1 MSPPTLAWIAAA
13 LLYAAFLYWYLP
25 CGRRLSTAE
34 REALSLRM
42 RAGPHD
48 TAQVE
53 SIERFLAEDRGD
65 SFVML
70 NLLALAEPRATAR
83 RAMRG
88 YERRFIGRLLRY
100 AGYPLFL
107 GRTTGSGDIERWGVD
122 TARWDAVALVR
133 YRCRRDLAR
142 MIAFSLE
149 GDTRELKHQALV
161 RTVAFP
167 LSPWHVA
174 GGPCVV
180 VGLALALFAAVL
192 QACLA

>member
-1 MSPPTLAWIAAA
+1 MSPPVLVWTAVA
-13 LLYAAFLYWYLP
+13 LLYAAFLLWYLP
-25 CGRRLSTAE
+25 CGRRLAPAE
-34 REALSLRM
+34 LAALSKRL

-48 TAQVE
+48 PAQVE
-53 SIERFLAEDRGD
+53 TIERFLAEDRGD

-70 NLLALAEPRATAR
+70 NLLALDQPREDAR
-83 RAMRG
+83 RAMHA
-88 YERRFIGRLLRY
+88 YERRFISRLLRL

-107 GRTTGSGDIERWGVD
+107 GRAASLGNIEQWGID
-122 TARWDAVALVR
+122 PAQWDAVALVR

-149 GDTRELKHQALV
+149 GDTRDLKHRALA

-167 LSPWHVA
+167 LSPWQVA

-180 VGLALALFAAVL
+180 VGLALALFASVL
-192 QACLA
+192 QRLFA